1 MSIIPPAYPAS
12 ITAPEP
18 NPTDVPPL
26 TLDVNEAARL
36 LRSGR
41 STVYELIKSG
51 DLASLKIGRRRL
63 VTYASCE
70 ALVERLAG
78 Q

>member
-1 MSIIPPAYPAS
+1 MSVTSPTPQATPPRL
-12 ITAPEP
+12 
-18 NPTDVPPL
+18 V
-26 TLDVNEAARL
+26 LDVNETAQVL
-36 LRSGR
+36 GSGR

-51 DLASLKIGRRRL
+51 DLASIKIGRRRL

-70 ALVERLAG
+70 ALVTRLAA